1 MRLAQQLVLGSSA
14 AVALVMT
21 IYGVATLTQRERII
35 TQTLVRET
43 ETLARTM
50 QIVAAS
56 GVRTGQVKELNRV
69 LGRVVAD
76 PDLVL
81 GAVVDSRGNVMAG
94 GPKASMG
101 CVRPVIAR
109 AGRVPE
115 IHTWATCEGGRV
127 RLVVLPLPPPAEA
140 LVIARRTTVI
150 DALQA
155 QSRRSIF
162 LTGLALAVLGSLAIV
177 LVLRRWLAAPLAS
190 IMAKV
195 AQLGGPEIPRHIDT
209 PRGAARELRDLA
221 GAFNEMV
228 DRLQGKQDTLI
239 RETEERIALERRLRE
254 SEVFAAVGR
263 LTGGVAHELGS
274 PLGVISVR
282 ADAIQASADATPE
295 LRRQA
300 GAIADEVERIARL
313 VRDLLHVARRHGS
326 APGTVEI
333 ARVVSDVVESLRGD
347 AGRAGVAVRVEVP
360 EGGLRVQGDER
371 LLHHALYG
379 VTLNSLQAMEGH
391 AGERAVRISVEP
403 RGGEAVVIVE
413 DTGPGIPP
421 ELYPR
426 VFEPFFTTKDVGSGS
441 GLGLAI
447 SAGIAEEHGGTL
459 TLVPAAG
466 CGVRAELR
474 LPLAN
479 DNREDDD
486 RDRGN

>member
-14 AVALVMT
+14 AVAVVMT
-21 IYGVATLTQRERII
+21 IYAVTTLTQRERII
-35 TQTLVRET
+35 TQALVRET
-43 ETLARTM
+43 ETLARTL

-56 GVRTGQVKELNRV
+56 GVRTGQTKELSRVLNRV
-69 LGRVVAD
+69 LDD
-76 PDLVL
+76 PDMALSAVL
-81 GAVVDSRGNVMAG
+81 DSRGQVMAG
-94 GPKASMG
+94 GPKADMA

-115 IHTWATCEGGRV
+115 IHTWADCGGRV

-150 DALQA
+150 DAVQA
-155 QSRRSIF
+155 QSRRSIL
-162 LTGLALAVLGSLAIV
+162 LTGLAMALLGSAAIV
-177 LVLRRWLAAPLAS
+177 LVLRRWLAAPLAR
-190 IMAKV
+190 IMAGV
-195 AQLGGPEIPRHIDT
+195 GQLGGPEIPRPIAV

-295 LRRQA
+295 LKRQA
-300 GAIADEVERIARL
+300 AAIGNEVDRIAGL

-326 APGTVEI
+326 PDEVVEI
-333 ARVVSDVVESLRGD
+333 GSVVADVVRSLEAD
-347 AGRAGVAVRVEVP
+347 AEKTGVALRVDVPAGGVRV
-360 EGGLRVQGDER
+360 RGDER
-371 LLHHALYG
+371 LLRHALYG
-379 VTLNSLQAMEGH
+379 VTLNSLQALDGH
-391 AGERAVRISVEP
+391 AGERVVRIAVEP
-403 RGGEAVVIVE
+403 GAGEAVVVVE
-413 DTGPGIPP
+413 DTGPGIPA

-459 TLVPAAG
+459 TLAPAAQS
-466 CGVRAELR
+466 GVRAELR

-479 DNREDDD
+479 HRE
-486 RDRGN
+486 G